1 MAAHDF
7 ASNKKT
13 AKAKSTAS
21 SKAPKRKPAKTA
33 SKGAKPTTPAPQ
45 PKKKIPAIVW
55 IILGVSIAF
64 GGQHLFKYLK
74 NTPEVSS
81 AIEKANESITE
92 TTKKAIEPIKE
103 IQEEAP
109 RFEFYELLKENEVE
123 VTVEPTPA
131 SERKRYKYIVQ
142 AGSFRNKE
150 DAERMRSALILNNLT
165 NTSTDSISTK
175 NGTWYR
181 VNVGPFTNRSKLE
194 KARDTLASMNI
205 QGLVKKIPLKN

>member
-13 AKAKSTAS
+13 AKAKSTSTKRAPKGKPNKAQTKP
-21 SKAPKRKPAKTA
+21 SKA
-33 SKGAKPTTPAPQ
+33 SEPAPQ

-55 IILGVSIAF
+55 IVLGVSIAF
-64 GGQHLFKYLK
+64 GGQHAYKYLK
-74 NTPEVSS
+74 SNPEVSS
-81 AIEKANESITE
+81 ALEKANEALAE
-92 TTKKAIEPIKE
+92 TTKKAIEPVKE

-123 VTVEPTPA
+123 VTIEPTPA
-131 SERKRYKYIVQ
+131 SERKRYQYLVQ
-142 AGSFRNKE
+142 AGSFRNKD
-150 DAERMRSALILNNLT
+150 DAERMRSELILNNLT
-165 NTSTDSISTK
+165 NTTTDSIHTQ

-205 QGLVKKIPLKN
+205 QGLVKKIPLKK